1 MATTVIY
8 IKNMVCPRCVMA
20 VKGIL
25 AGLCHDVID
34 VTLGK
39 AVLLGELTEAQKV
52 QLKHE
57 MELVGF
63 ELLDDK
69 NLQLIESIK
78 RVVIK
83 SVHYDNNESPVNIS
97 SLLSN
102 ELHMDY
108 SKISKLFS
116 EYAGM
121 TIENFVILQKVERIK
136 ELITYNEL
144 SLSEIAYKMHYSSV
158 AYLSSQFKKVTGLSP
173 TQFREQHQI
182 KRNPID
188 KI

>member
-1 MATTVIY
+1 
-8 IKNMVCPRCVMA
+8 MVCPRCVMA

-25 AGLCHDVID
+25 AGLCLDVID

-83 SVHYDNNESPVNIS
+83 SVHYDNNESPVNIRDS
-97 SLLSN
+97 
-102 ELHMDY
+102 
-108 SKISKLFS
+108 I
-116 EYAGM
+116 
-121 TIENFVILQKVERIK
+121 QKC
-136 ELITYNEL
+136 
-144 SLSEIAYKMHYSSV
+144 
-158 AYLSSQFKKVTGLSP
+158 
-173 TQFREQHQI
+173 
-182 KRNPID
+182 
-188 KI
+188 